1 MSNTPDFSNHCY
13 QVVQEL
19 GRNREAGRITYLALD
34 LNLKKQVVIKEF
46 RFALA
51 EANWSGFKAY
61 EREINILRQLNH
73 PRIPHYLNCFET
85 SQGFCLVQEYKKAVS
100 LAEQYSFTPEEI
112 KKIAISVLKILVYL
126 QQRTPAI
133 LHRDIKPENIL
144 VDKYCNAYLVDFG
157 LARLDSK
164 EVALSSI
171 IAGTPG
177 FIPPE
182 AQLGRPQTEASD
194 LYSLGATLIC
204 LLSGIPSSA
213 VWQLIDDHHCFNL
226 KHLSPKLNRYFIQW
240 LQKMVANSP
249 KKRYINAAIALESLL
264 PISVIDNTKPWDIKL
279 FKQTLKLSQQERKIQ
294 QIGLGIIFLGIIIWA
309 GLKIMTETKAYQAN
323 LLEPLNPITI
333 KATNKAVTRIPS
345 AEFLGPLPYL
355 SFADSPFSNKK
366 FRYFHLE
373 NFEDRL
379 LNTPGVTV
387 SSGQIVGPEE
397 PWALTD
403 SVDADDGNKDGS
415 GFKGHALWSVNGTMG
430 FTFTFDA
437 KSLGQLPTH
446 VGIVWT
452 DGPTSTLV
460 TFEAFD
466 SKGQSLG
473 TVSGSDFSGL
483 NETRTFEDRFFGII
497 HPGGISS
504 IKITSPPNPGASGSG
519 IEVDHLQYG
528 QTF

>member
-1 MSNTPDFSNHCY
+1 MSHTPDFSDQCY

-19 GRNREAGRITYLALD
+19 GRNREAGRITYLAID
-34 LNLKKQVVIKEF
+34 LNLNKQVVIKEF

-61 EREINILRQLNH
+61 EREIKILQQLDH

-100 LAEQYSFTPEEI
+100 LAERYSFTPEEI
-112 KKIAISVLKILVYL
+112 KKIAISVLKILAYL

-144 VDKYCNAYLVDFG
+144 VDKHCNAYLVDFG

-194 LYSLGATLIC
+194 LYSLGVTLIC

-213 VWQLIDDHHCFNL
+213 VWQLIDEHHCFNL
-226 KHLSPKLNRYFIQW
+226 KHLSPKLNRHFIQW

-249 KKRYINAAIALESLL
+249 KNRYINAAVALEFLL
-264 PISVIDNTKPWDIKL
+264 PISVIKHTKFWDIKL
-279 FKQTLKLSQQERKIQ
+279 FKHTLKLSQRERKIQ
-294 QIGLGIIFLGIIIWA
+294 RIGLGIVFWVIIIWG
-309 GLKIMTETKAYQAN
+309 GLKMMIETKVDQAN
-323 LLEPLNPITI
+323 LLEPLNPITV
-333 KATNKAVTRIPS
+333 KETDKVVTKIPL
-345 AEFLGPLPYL
+345 AEFLGSLPYL
-355 SFADSPFSNKK
+355 SFANSPFSNKK

-415 GFKGHALWSVNGTMG
+415 GFKGHSLYGDGTKG

-466 SKGQSLG
+466 STGQSLG
-473 TVSGSDFSGL
+473 TVSGSDFSDI

-497 HPGGISS
+497 HTGGISS
-504 IKITSPPNPGASGSG
+504 IKIVSPPNPGTSGYG

-528 QTF
+528 KTF